1 MAKTEE
7 DLDLDVAK
15 QETPVKKGGMKKII
29 IIAVAAV
36 VLVSGIGGGA
46 WFFLNKSADADSA
59 DAASETKSAAAG
71 KHGGKSDKKDVKS
84 KKEKKDAHALPAVYL
99 ALDPAFVVN
108 FEDQGVV
115 RFLQI
120 TAEVGTHDPLALDAV
135 RLRLDEERAPQR
147 IGRVDHARLVR
158 QHLLR
163 AQCDG
168 HRFLAR
174 QRQRLVHRVRV
185 QALCPAE
192 NRRERLQRRPH
203 DVVLGLLRR

>member
-15 QETPVKKGGMKKII
+15 QEAPVKKGGMKKIV

-46 WFFLNKSADADSA
+46 WFFLKKSADADSA
-59 DAASETKSAAAG
+59 DAASETKSAATG
-71 KHGGKSDKKDVKS
+71 KHGGKSDKKEVKG

-135 RLRLDEERAPQR
+135 KLHMPIIRNNLVMLFSNLNLANVTTREGKEKLRADALDEVQKVLQEQ
-147 IGRVDHARLVR
+147 IGEPGV
-158 QHLLR
+158 
-163 AQCDG
+163 
-168 HRFLAR
+168 
-174 QRQRLVHRVRV
+174 
-185 QALCPAE
+185 E
-192 NRRERLQRRPH
+192 NIYFTSFVMQ
-203 DVVLGLLRR
+203 

>member
-15 QETPVKKGGMKKII
+15 QAAPVKKGGMKKII

-36 VLVSGIGGGA
+36 VLLSGIGGGA
-46 WFFLNKSADADSA
+46 WFFLGKSADADSA

-71 KHGGKSDKKDVKS
+71 KHGGKSDKKDAKG

-135 RLRLDEERAPQR
+135 KLHMPIIRNN
-147 IGRVDHARLVR
+147 LVMLFSNLNLANVTTR
-158 QHLLR
+158 EGKEKLR
-163 AQCDG
+163 AD
-168 HRFLAR
+168 A
-174 QRQRLVHRVRV
+174 LVEV
-185 QALCPAE
+185 QKVLQDQTGDPGVE
-192 NRRERLQRRPH
+192 NIYFTSFVMQ
-203 DVVLGLLRR
+203 

>member
-71 KHGGKSDKKDVKS
+71 KHGGKSDKKDVKG

-135 RLRLDEERAPQR
+135 KLHMPIIRNN
-147 IGRVDHARLVR
+147 LVMLFSNLNLANVTTR
-158 QHLLR
+158 EGKEKLR
-163 AQCDG
+163 AD
-168 HRFLAR
+168 A
-174 QRQRLVHRVRV
+174 LVEV
-185 QALCPAE
+185 QKVLQEQIGEPGVE
-192 NRRERLQRRPH
+192 NIYFTSFVMQ
-203 DVVLGLLRR
+203 

>member
-15 QETPVKKGGMKKII
+15 QEAPVKKGGMKRII

-36 VLVSGIGGGA
+36 ALLSGIGGGA
-46 WFFLNKSADADSA
+46 WFFLHNSADDDSAGAVSGAKSA
-59 DAASETKSAAAG
+59 KAG
-71 KHGGKSDKKDVKS
+71 KPGEKSDKKDAKG

-120 TAEVGTHDPLALDAV
+120 TAEVGTHDPLVLDAV
-135 RLRLDEERAPQR
+135 KLHMPIIRNN
-147 IGRVDHARLVR
+147 LVMLFSNLNLSNITTR
-158 QHLLR
+158 EGKEKLR
-163 AQCDG
+163 AD
-168 HRFLAR
+168 A
-174 QRQRLVHRVRV
+174 LVEV
-185 QALCPAE
+185 QKVLREQTGEPGIE
-192 NRRERLQRRPH
+192 NIYFTSFVMQ
-203 DVVLGLLRR
+203 

>member
-36 VLVSGIGGGA
+36 LLVSGIGGGA
-46 WFFLNKSADADSA
+46 WFFLKKSADADSA

-135 RLRLDEERAPQR
+135 KLHMPIIRNNLVMLFSNLNLDNVTTREGKEK
-147 IGRVDHARLVR
+147 
-158 QHLLR
+158 LR
-163 AQCDG
+163 AD
-168 HRFLAR
+168 A
-174 QRQRLVHRVRV
+174 LVEV
-185 QALCPAE
+185 QKVLQEQIGEPGVE
-192 NRRERLQRRPH
+192 NIYFTSFVMQ
-203 DVVLGLLRR
+203 

>member
-15 QETPVKKGGMKKII
+15 QEAPVKKGGMKKII
-29 IIAVAAV
+29 IAVAAV
-36 VLVSGIGGGA
+36 VLLSGIGGGA
-46 WFFLNKSADADSA
+46 WFFLNKSTDEDSA
-59 DAASETKSAAAG
+59 DAVSGAKSAAAG
-71 KHGGKSDKKDVKS
+71 KHGGKSDKKDAKG

-135 RLRLDEERAPQR
+135 KLHMPIIRNN
-147 IGRVDHARLVR
+147 LVMLFSNLNLENVTTR
-158 QHLLR
+158 EGKEKLR
-163 AQCDG
+163 AD
-168 HRFLAR
+168 A
-174 QRQRLVHRVRV
+174 LVEV
-185 QALCPAE
+185 QKVLQEQIGEPGVE
-192 NRRERLQRRPH
+192 NIYFTSFVMQ
-203 DVVLGLLRR
+203 

>member
-15 QETPVKKGGMKKII
+15 QEAPVKKGGMKKII

-71 KHGGKSDKKDVKS
+71 KHGGKSDKKDVKG

-135 RLRLDEERAPQR
+135 KLHMPIIRNNLVMLFSNLNLDNVTTREGKEK
-147 IGRVDHARLVR
+147 
-158 QHLLR
+158 LR
-163 AQCDG
+163 AD
-168 HRFLAR
+168 A
-174 QRQRLVHRVRV
+174 LVEV
-185 QALCPAE
+185 QKVLQEQIGEPGVE
-192 NRRERLQRRPH
+192 NIYFTSFVMQ
-203 DVVLGLLRR
+203 